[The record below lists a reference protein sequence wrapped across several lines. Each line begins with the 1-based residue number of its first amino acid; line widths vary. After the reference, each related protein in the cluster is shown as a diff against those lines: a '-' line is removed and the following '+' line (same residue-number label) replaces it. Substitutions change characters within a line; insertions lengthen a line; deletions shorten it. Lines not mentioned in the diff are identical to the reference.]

1 MYISLYNVINCILFS
16 FHLPPRPSQLF
27 RHFFLDH
34 VSHKMTASDTGHL
47 LNVGMHVVFLI

>member
-34 VSHKMTASDTGHL
+34 VSHKMTGSDTGHL